1 MAVSEVTPAADE
13 YRALLEAVIENI
25 PAGVLVM
32 DGEGRAVLASRQALE
47 MLGIDSL
54 ELDALANWRDTEAH
68 HLDGRPVQPDE
79 WPMARTLAGGETVNA
94 EKYEVVVS
102 GRPLILEI
110 ASAPL
115 VSSTGQRSGGLA
127 IFRDVTTREQSER
140 AERDFV
146 TNAAHEL
153 QSPLASIVSAIDVLQ
168 AGAKDGP
175 ERELFLSHIE
185 RESDRLARLVRALLI
200 LASSQ
205 TGVEAPKDQLVALC
219 PLLHDVAAGLKLAAK
234 VRVQVDCDENLAM
247 VTNRELVEQALMNL
261 AENAAKQTSEG
272 SVVLSASERSDGRV
286 ELAVSDTGAGIAAA
300 ERSKVFQRFYRS
312 EANGVAG
319 FGLGLAIVR
328 EAAEALGGD
337 LELDS
342 AVGTGTTVRLRLPGA
357 ARLVE
362 Q

>member
-1 MAVSEVTPAADE
+1 MPQNSPQSAIEQ
-13 YRALLEAVIENI
+13 RALLEAVIENI
-25 PAGVLVM
+25 PAGVLFM

-54 ELDALANWRDTEAH
+54 EPDAFAGWRNTEAH
-68 HLDGRPVQPDE
+68 HLDGRLVQPHE
-79 WPMARTLAGGETVNA
+79 WPMARTLTDGETVAA

-102 GRPLILEI
+102 GRPVILEI
-110 ASAPL
+110 ASAP
-115 VSSTGQRSGGLA
+115 VISPTGQHGGALA
-127 IFRDVTTREQSER
+127 IFRDVTTRERSER

-153 QSPLASIVSAIDVLQ
+153 QSPLASIVSAIEVLQ
-168 AGAKDGP
+168 AGAKNEP
-175 ERELFLSHIE
+175 ERDLFLSHIE

-200 LASSQ
+200 LARSQ

-219 PLLHDVAAGLKLAAK
+219 PLLQEVAAGLQLAAK
-234 VRVQVDCDENLAM
+234 VRVEVDCDEDLAM
-247 VTNRELVEQALMNL
+247 LTNRELVEQALMNL
-261 AENAAKQTSEG
+261 AENAAKHTSEG
-272 SVVLSASERSDGRV
+272 SVVLSAHEQPDRRV
-286 ELAVSDTGAGIAAA
+286 ELAVSDTGGGIAAA

-312 EANGVAG
+312 EANGAAG

-337 LELDS
+337 VELDS
-342 AVGTGTTVRLRLPGA
+342 AVGAGTTVRLRLPGVV
-357 ARLVE
+357 RLVE